1 MAVCSKLASALYG
14 GIVSVRGLLY
24 DLGVLRQYR
33 SKLPVVSVGNI
44 TAGGNGKT
52 PLCLFLAGQLE
63 ARGMRP
69 VILSRGYG
77 GTEKGPYRVQLSDI
91 PATVGDEPL
100 LMAQAGVA
108 PVYIARSRALGAR
121 QIERDSA
128 GDVIILDDGFQHRAL
143 ARNVDIVSIF
153 AGTASSI
160 EEFLEGR
167 LLPAGLF
174 REPRDRA
181 LKRASLFVISERK
194 VVVGQEA
201 LGTLDERLL
210 KVLPAGTSV
219 YRAYFEAAGVHLLVS
234 GETLAPGRVQAMA
247 AIANPGTFFDS
258 LEQLGFEI
266 VQRTEY
272 PDHSPFSEAEIRALL
287 KRHPGLPILCTA
299 KDAVKLHAMPTDIRQ
314 HVAVLSVKLK
324 VVPADSFM
332 VQVHRKLLSGALS

>member
-1 MAVCSKLASALYG
+1 MLF
-14 GIVSVRGLLY
+14 
-24 DLGVLRQYR
+24 R
-33 SKLPVVSVGNI
+33 S
-44 TAGGNGKT
+44 
-52 PLCLFLAGQLE
+52 
-63 ARGMRP
+63 
-69 VILSRGYG
+69 
-77 GTEKGPYRVQLSDI
+77 
-91 PATVGDEPL
+91 L

-219 YRAYFEAAGVHLLVS
+219 YRAYFEAAGVHQI
-234 GETLAPGRVQAMA
+234 GRA
-247 AIANPGTFFDS
+247 
-258 LEQLGFEI
+258 
-266 VQRTEY
+266 
-272 PDHSPFSEAEIRALL
+272 
-287 KRHPGLPILCTA
+287 
-299 KDAVKLHAMPTDIRQ
+299 
-314 HVAVLSVKLK
+314 HV
-324 VVPADSFM
+324 
-332 VQVHRKLLSGALS
+332 